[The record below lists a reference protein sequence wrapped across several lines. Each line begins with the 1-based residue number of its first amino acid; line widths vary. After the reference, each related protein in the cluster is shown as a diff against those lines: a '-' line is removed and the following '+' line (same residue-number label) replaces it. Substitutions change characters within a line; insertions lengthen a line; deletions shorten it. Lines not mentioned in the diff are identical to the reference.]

1 MTVAHSALP
10 TSETGNTVPTPEVPS
25 VSDTS
30 APQQNEMKSRGKKS
44 WAKRHPW
51 LRRIGLALLILVGGE
66 SIGQWRDLPAPYFLT
81 GLFGVGLFIVLS
93 LTIPRVGAAGTT
105 TLIVAGQFVVAM
117 LIDQFGWFGVPQSS
131 LSLTRIAGA
140 VLLVA
145 GAYLISLSP
154 AST

>member
-1 MTVAHSALP
+1 MLVLILLGLIGGAAVGLQGPMSSAISQRLGP
-10 TSETGNTVPTPEVPS
+10 L
-25 VSDTS
+25 S
-30 APQQNEMKSRGKKS
+30 ASLII
-44 WAKRHPW
+44 H
-51 LRRIGLALLILVGGE
+51 IGGGVLSAVLLILVGGE

-81 GLFGVGLFIVLS
+81 GLFGVGLFIVIS
-93 LTIPRVGAAGTT
+93 MTIPRVGAAGTT